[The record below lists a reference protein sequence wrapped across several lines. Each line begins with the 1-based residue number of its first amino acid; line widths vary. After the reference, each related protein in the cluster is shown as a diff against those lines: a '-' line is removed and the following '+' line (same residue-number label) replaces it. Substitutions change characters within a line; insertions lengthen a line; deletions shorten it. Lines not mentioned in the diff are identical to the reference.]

1 MPGLSLHL
9 ELALSILAVG
19 FTVWVLVLQPLGLLR
34 SMPRRQFIGLQMRI
48 VRHWIR
54 VLVPVTALVLLLA
67 ILRSHA
73 AAWPAAIAFASALL
87 AALWAVPRALRSGG
101 QTLAAEG
108 GASSPA
114 LDAGDFLADGGGA
127 GTRVWHR
134 VVLFCVVGLVG
145 GEAVN
150 AHELLHRGF
159 GEHHAVAAPSASMER
174 ERHVADAA
182 TALAVRNLE
191 TEVARLLAARGE
203 ASTEPISRA
212 WSAIFEGCTMQGE
225 AHEALHA
232 YLTPM
237 APIIEGLPSSTAT
250 DRVVAARGL
259 LSRLSQWD
267 AWFSQGT

>member
-1 MPGLSLHL
+1 MIPGLALHV
-9 ELALSILAVG
+9 ELAVSILAVG
-19 FTVWVLVLQPLGLLR
+19 FTAWVLVLQPLGLLR
-34 SMPRRQFIGLQMRI
+34 SMPKRHFIGLQMRI

-54 VLVPVTALVLLLA
+54 VLVPMTALVLLLA
-67 ILRSHA
+67 LLRSHA
-73 AAWPAAIAFASALL
+73 AAWPAAIAFASSLL

-101 QTLAAEG
+101 PTLAAEG

-114 LDAGDFLADGGGA
+114 LDAGDFLADGGGE

-134 VVLFCVVGLVG
+134 VVLLCVVALVG
-145 GEAVN
+145 GEAAN
-150 AHELLHRGF
+150 AHEILHP
-159 GEHHAVAAPSASMER
+159 ESDDHHAAAMPSASPVR

-203 ASTEPISRA
+203 ASTEPVSRA
-212 WSAIFEGCTMQGE
+212 WMAIFEGCTMEGE

-232 YLTPM
+232 YLAPM
-237 APIIEGLPSSTAT
+237 APTIERLPSATQT
-250 DRVVAARGL
+250 DRVIAAREL

-267 AWFSQGT
+267 EWFSR